1 MANRKFLIES
11 IIGLAQKLG
20 ANPSKFMG
28 TKSNINFL
36 GTGDRSMKGTTFSGL
51 LNEEMIG
58 ATNTFGKSD
67 LVKIIEQDAGYVT
80 AGKLNDVQ
88 LNTMFTNLKTIDKTF
103 NPPPLPPGPMNVI
116 DLETGTR
123 NINKE
128 GLMSLRQSDDVGGE
142 FVENTTGSVMVPDK
156 RGPGFAGMEYKTKE
170 GIETLKTKSPF
181 RGSGKAADE
190 VQDIIDQKFG
200 KGYFDDVATKAKSE
214 EDFIKSGA
222 ADFGDSVAA
231 EGGRRAVV
239 RQVMK
244 NNANYFGLT
253 PEVAESFAK
262 SKDLGK
268 GGSNFPDPL
277 IVFRNKG
284 NFTRQELE
292 QIDSIIEANPFDDVK
307 VIADKVSDYLQS
319 IRPDGFADGG
329 RIGYR
334 SGGIGKGIMDLIKGA
349 FGKSPVKKSNVV
361 LNETL
366 TQNETKYLKELI
378 EDTGGGQFTSDIMD
392 EVPSLKIIDNKIT
405 IDKKDIDSLSNFLDD
420 MYISDLAP
428 SGRGVDKMPPRL
440 RDTNNNLLIK
450 LLRNEKAEGGRIGFR
465 GGKSVKDGIAALLKL
480 GNKKFGKDTLKTADE
495 VEPSEFA
502 KFNERNKLLDDADVE
517 MYSDELGDSE
527 TWYQMGMTVKEAD
540 ELVKNKKIYEADMF
554 QQYKM
559 GKLDPVAGDKSP
571 ARMKFLQK
579 KAEDAEMSGDSRLF
593 TPDEADE
600 LTMLE
605 ASSPANVESALGAKQ
620 YGGLQNAQVPVEM
633 MTVDIIKVKYPQIP
647 DEMAEMIASLPNDK
661 KALAL
666 ADLEQAIMLQGT
678 GRSSDEIIEIMKRE
692 PETKMKKGG
701 LAQILEM

>member
-88 LNTMFTNLKTIDKTF
+88 LNTMFTNLKTIDRTF

-128 GLMSLRQSDDVGGE
+128 GLESLRETDQIKRFTEGKGTSKTAMSD
-142 FVENTTGSVMVPDK
+142 K
-156 RGPGFAGMEYKTKE
+156 IKE
-170 GIETLKTKSPF
+170 GIESLKNKLT
-181 RGSGKAADE
+181 RDYGGDE
-190 VQDIIDQKFG
+190 I
-200 KGYFDDVATKAKSE
+200 ATKATAE
-214 EDFIKSGA
+214 NNFIRSGA

-244 NNANYFGLT
+244 NNANYFGLP
-253 PEVAESFAK
+253 PEMAESFAK

-292 QIDSIIEANPFDDVK
+292 QIDEIIEANPFDDVK
-307 VIADKVSDYLQS
+307 NIADKVSDYVQS
-319 IRPDGFADGG
+319 IRPDGFT
-329 RIGYR
+329 
-334 SGGIGKGIMDLIKGA
+334 SG
-349 FGKSPVKKSNVV
+349 F
-361 LNETL
+361 
-366 TQNETKYLKELI
+366 
-378 EDTGGGQFTSDIMD
+378 
-392 EVPSLKIIDNKIT
+392 
-405 IDKKDIDSLSNFLDD
+405 
-420 MYISDLAP
+420 
-428 SGRGVDKMPPRL
+428 
-440 RDTNNNLLIK
+440 
-450 LLRNEKAEGGRIGFR
+450 AEGGRIGYKS
-465 GGKSVKDGIAALLKL
+465 GKSVKDGIAALLKL
-480 GNKKFGKDTLKTADE
+480 GNKKFGKDTLKTADDI
-495 VEPSEFA
+495 EPSEFS
-502 KFNERNKLLDDADVE
+502 KFNERNKVLDDLDIE
-517 MYSDELGDSE
+517 DYEGELGDPE
-527 TWYQMGMTVKEAD
+527 TWYTFGMTVREAD
-540 ELVKNKKIYEADMF
+540 ELVKARKAEQAYMF

-559 GKLDPVAGDKSP
+559 GKLDPKPGEKG
-571 ARMKFLQK
+571 RKRFLEK

-620 YGGLQNAQVPVEM
+620 YGGIKNAEVPMEL

-661 KALAL
+661 KALAI
-666 ADLEQAIMLQGT
+666 ADLEQAIMLQGS

-692 PETKMKKGG
+692 PKTKMKKGG